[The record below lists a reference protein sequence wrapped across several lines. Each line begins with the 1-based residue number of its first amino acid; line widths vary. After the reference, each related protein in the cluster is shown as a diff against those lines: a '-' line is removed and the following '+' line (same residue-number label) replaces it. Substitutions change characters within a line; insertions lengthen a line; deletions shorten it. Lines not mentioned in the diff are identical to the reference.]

1 MIVTEKVLS
10 QPMDDKLLIAAKEG
24 DLTMLRGIETDIES
38 GKVIYSDGDCDYF
51 FRRTSEGLS
60 ILHTAVKHGRQS
72 FVEEAIKLFP
82 TLVLT
87 ADSSGET
94 PLHVAA
100 RLNKDPLH
108 VATTLLQ
115 LAKDCISKFQDEV
128 GHLFLDALPWR
139 QKNSKGDTPLHEA
152 FRSSNYDMARALME
166 LDSELSSS
174 ENNAGET
181 PLHILA
187 RYSTYTSKS
196 LLLIFLFSPFD
207 FLVSFPVH
215 MIVKVHTI

>member
-1 MIVTEKVLS
+1 
-10 QPMDDKLLIAAKEG
+10 MDNKLLIAAKEG
-24 DLTMLRGIETDIES
+24 DLTMLRAIETDIES

-60 ILHTAVKHGRQS
+60 ILHIAVKHDRQS

-100 RLNKDPLH
+100 RLHKDHYP
-108 VATTLLQ
+108 VAATLLQ
-115 LAKDCISKFQDEV
+115 LSKDCTNKLKEEA

-139 QKNSKGDTPLHEA
+139 QKNSKGDNPLHEA

-166 LDSELSSS
+166 LDYELSSS

-196 LLLIFLFSPFD
+196 LFLIFLFSLSD
-207 FLVSFPVH
+207 LLVSFLVN
-215 MIVKVHTI
+215 MIVKVNAI